1 VILSSIDMGTNTV
14 LLLIAEVSEDGTISP
29 LLHEQRLPRLGKG
42 VDSSRTLT
50 AHSMDRAIEVLREY
64 RDRVEEHGAA
74 STIVCGTSAVR
85 DAANREEFALRVF
98 RETGFTLEVLT
109 GEMEARWGYR
119 GAVSGVPGLKAAL
132 VVDIGGG
139 STEFAAGNE
148 RLPHASRSVDTGS
161 VRLSERFF
169 MHDPPAP
176 EEVEQA
182 RASVRREIPGIE
194 VPPGA
199 TFVGVA
205 GTVTA
210 LAVLA
215 QGLKEFQ
222 ISTVTNYPL
231 TRLAVDQLFGRLS
244 GLPSRAIRELSS
256 AMEGRADVIT
266 AGALI
271 LQEVMRHFACDE
283 ILVSERGLRY
293 GLLIR
298 EWERLH
304 PKG

>member
-1 VILSSIDMGTNTV
+1 VILSSIDIGTNTV
-14 LLLIAEVSEDGTISP
+14 LLLIAEVNEDGTIKP
-29 LLHEQRLPRLGKG
+29 LFHAQRLPRLGRG
-42 VDSSRTLT
+42 VDSSRRLT
-50 AHSMDRAIEVLREY
+50 AESMERVIGILREY
-64 RDRVEEHGAA
+64 RRQVQEHGAA

-109 GEMEARWGYR
+109 GQMEALWGYR
-119 GAVSGVPGLKAAL
+119 GAVSGVPGLRAAL

-148 RLPHASRSVDTGS
+148 RLLHASRSVDTGS

-169 MHDPPAP
+169 LHDPPAP
-176 EEVEQA
+176 EEIEQA
-182 RASVRREIPGIE
+182 RASVRREIPAIE

-205 GTVTA
+205 GTATA

-215 QGLKEFQ
+215 QGLKEFR
-222 ISTVTNYPL
+222 ISAVTNYPL
-231 TRLAVDQLFGRLS
+231 ARPLVDQLFSRLS
-244 GLPSRAIRELSS
+244 ALPSRAIRELS
-256 AMEGRADVIT
+256 AVMEGRADVIT

-271 LQEVMRHFACDE
+271 LQEVMRHFACHE

-293 GLLIR
+293 GLLVR
-298 EWERLH
+298 EWERLR
-304 PKG
+304 PKD